1 MTPMRD
7 VKPTS
12 TLHRIDDA
20 IFAVERVAVVFSLCA
35 MVLLVFF
42 EVVDRRL
49 SAPESKLAGF
59 LSLLHVP
66 KAEAVAPFFGA
77 ALLFGLF
84 WFGFSTMRRRAE
96 AAGAKP
102 FVPAKLEPLL
112 ALVATGV
119 MFGLGLLMLRR
130 PSNEFYAAIWALCGL
145 LFAASS
151 TGRRRLAGAVATPLG
166 ALAMWL
172 IIPEGYSWAKEFSM
186 ILLVWTGLV
195 GASMASHE
203 GRQIDIDMGRKLFPK
218 RARVVVTV
226 VAHLVAAAFAAF
238 IVLLGVKYVFGAS
251 GLLELGGRMQ
261 HTGIPDWIV
270 ALAIPYSFAM
280 LTFRAL
286 LVAKRVLRE
295 RDVEI
300 KASSPNA
307 VAKKLGDH

>member
-1 MTPMRD
+1 MRD
-7 VKPTS
+7 RPPS
-12 TLHRIDDA
+12 SPLHRLDDA
-20 IFAVERVAVVFSLCA
+20 LFAVERAFVICSLCA

-66 KAEAVAPFFGA
+66 RAEVLAPVFGA
-77 ALLFGLF
+77 LLLIGLF
-84 WFGFSTMRRRAE
+84 WFGFATMRRRAE
-96 AAGAKP
+96 AAGGRPLFAP
-102 FVPAKLEPLL
+102 KLEPLV
-112 ALVATGV
+112 AVAATGV
-119 MFGLGLLMLRR
+119 LFGLGLLMMRR
-130 PSNEFYAAIWALCGL
+130 PSNELYAAVWLLSGGL
-145 LFAASS
+145 VTASAK
-151 TGRRRLAGAVATPLG
+151 RRARLVAAVATPLG
-166 ALAMWL
+166 AAALWL
-172 IIPEGYSWAKEFSM
+172 VIPEGYSWAKEVSM

-218 RARVVVTV
+218 RLRVPVTAF
-226 VAHLVAAAFAAF
+226 AHVVAAAFSAL
-238 IVLLGVKYVFGAS
+238 IVVLGVKYVFGAS

-270 ALAIPYSFAM
+270 AVAIPYAFGMIA
-280 LTFRAL
+280 FRAL

-295 RDVEI
+295 RDFEI